1 MFQEIVGLRSSMSAS
16 GIGSRRCCQMHRGAL
31 AALVDSG
38 LRSDCLGKIRCEPAP
53 LGMPQ
58 KVVQRLKSEGIILR
72 AHEYHKDHYVWRPGP
87 KYDHFLEQLLDMEGR
102 MQG

>member
-1 MFQEIVGLRSSMSAS
+1 MG
-16 GIGSRRCCQMHRGAL
+16 GSRAVHRGAL
-31 AALVDSG
+31 AALVENGLNSG
-38 LRSDCLGKIRCEPAP
+38 CLGRIRKESAT

-87 KYDHFLEQLLDMEGR
+87 KYDHFLQQLVAMEER

>member
-1 MFQEIVGLRSSMSAS
+1 
-16 GIGSRRCCQMHRGAL
+16 MHRGAL
-31 AALVDSG
+31 AALVEMG
-38 LRSDCLGKIRCEPAP
+38 LNSVCLGKIRDESAP

-87 KYDHFLEQLLDMEGR
+87 KYDHLLAQLVAMEER